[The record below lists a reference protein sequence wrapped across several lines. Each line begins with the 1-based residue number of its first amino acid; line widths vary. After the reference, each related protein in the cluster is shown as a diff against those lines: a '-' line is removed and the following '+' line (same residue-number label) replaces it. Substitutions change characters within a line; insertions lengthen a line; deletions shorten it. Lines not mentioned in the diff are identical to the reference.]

1 MTGDK
6 DSERKAESRRILERV
21 SQEAESGGRSV
32 VDRAARRAR
41 DHVTATDV
49 DQDDWAEYWG
59 TRIGRTLGAF
69 VLVGLIVWLVL
80 YLARGG

>member
-1 MTGDK
+1 MADDK
-6 DSERKAESRRILERV
+6 DRERKAESRRILERV

-41 DHVTATDV
+41 DHVTAADV

-59 TRIGRTLGAF
+59 TRIGRMLGALA
-69 VLVGLIVWLVL
+69 LVGLIVWLVL

>member
-1 MTGDK
+1 MAHDK

-32 VDRAARRAR
+32 VDRAARRAH
-41 DHVTATDV
+41 DHVTAADV

-59 TRIGRTLGAF
+59 TRIGRTLGALA
-69 VLVGLIVWLVL
+69 LVGLIVWLVL